1 MNYRD
6 IDIFAG
12 ELNPAQ
18 EALMQRPT
26 EGMVMSPAGPIQA
39 DAGPTLPQAANF
51 LGLMTGAGGVA
62 DILGLYPEAPSEGMT
77 MMEMATGPTMPSLM
91 ENVEEGNYL
100 DVLFQLAGVIPGVGA
115 ARGMRGGIDTLGPFG
130 AQAARATRKDA
141 PQALR
146 DVRGGPQ
153 AAFLT
158 EKEVPKLARAD
169 TARKFM
175 QLRRSLPAA
184 KEMATVAEA
193 GAAKRGWYRQSADAL
208 IDIFGQ
214 DDAPRFAGILAATS
228 PQTSVES
235 NLLNTSN
242 IFKNWKEAG
251 SPGDVRLFDLINKP
265 GIAMALKNRKMVGG
279 KSVPI
284 SEKEAREIFR
294 NAGGDDGLYDLGRY
308 QLEIMGDSVQG
319 SRGVDSVLDAWVG
332 NTLRALNVP
341 QDSMDR
347 LVISGPKVDSFMR
360 NLANNTIEV
369 TNDTWMANYL
379 GVDQTTFSGAMNAA
393 RTDPGKTPGYL
404 ATSAL
409 TREAA
414 DILSDRLGEEV
425 TPPEIQEMVWSFAK
439 ALVERSRNAGMSPRE
454 FLAAGR
460 LDDFMIN
467 DTPDFATLMA
477 DPDLPYRKVVE
488 SAGGRVGEPRPSPV
502 QEGSRPA
509 ELMGREVTRKQL
521 DDAAVRLGKVKSD
534 KTALNALAPMVVL
547 TALAITQGPEQAPED
562 QEDQAPR

>member
-12 ELNPAQ
+12 ELNPEQ
-18 EALMQRPT
+18 QALMQRPT

-62 DILGLYPEAPSEGMT
+62 DVLGQYPEMPSEGMT

-91 ENVEEGNYL
+91 ENVEQGNYL
-100 DVLFQLAGVIPGVGA
+100 DALFQAAGVIPGVGA
-115 ARGMRGGIDTLGPFG
+115 ARGMRGGIDTLGAFG
-130 AQAARATRKDA
+130 GQAARARQADA

-146 DVRGGPQ
+146 DVGGMRQ
-153 AAFLT
+153 AGFLT

-169 TARKFM
+169 TSKKFM
-175 QLRRSLPAA
+175 EFLSQLPTAR
-184 KEMATVAEA
+184 EMATVAEA

-228 PQTSVES
+228 PQTSVQS

-242 IFKNWKEAG
+242 IFKNWKAAG
-251 SPGDVRLFDLINKP
+251 SPGDPRLFDLINKP
-265 GIAMALKNRKMVGG
+265 GIAMALKNRKIVGG

-308 QLEIMGDSVQG
+308 QLEIMGESVQG

-379 GVDQTTFSGAMNAA
+379 GVNQKDFSGAMNAA

-409 TREAA
+409 TRNAA
-414 DILSDRLGEEV
+414 DILSNRLGEEV

-439 ALVERSRNAGMSPRE
+439 ALVERSRNAGMTPRE
-454 FLAAGR
+454 FLRAGK

-488 SAGGRVGEPRPSPV
+488 SAGGRVGDPKPSPV
-502 QEGSRPA
+502 QEGSRPN
-509 ELMGREVTRKQL
+509 ELMGRDVSRRDLER
-521 DDAAVRLGKVKSD
+521 AAIRLGKVKAD
-534 KTALNALAPMVVL
+534 EATLKALAPLVGI
-547 TALAITQGPEQAPED
+547 TALAITQSPEQPQDDSED
-562 QEDQAPR
+562 

>member
-12 ELNPAQ
+12 QPNPQ
-18 EALMQRPT
+18 QDVLLGQTT
-26 EGMVMSPAGPIQA
+26 EGMVMSPAGPIRA

-51 LGLMTGAGGVA
+51 LGMMTGVGGVA
-62 DILGLYPEAPSEGMT
+62 DIFGEYPEMPAEGMT
-77 MMEMATGPTMPSLM
+77 MMEMAAGPTNPSLM
-91 ENVEEGNYL
+91 ENVEQGNYL
-100 DVLFQLAGVIPGVGA
+100 DALFQAAGIIPGVGA
-115 ARGMRGGIDTLGPFG
+115 AKGMRGGIDTLGPLG
-130 AQAARATRKDA
+130 VQAARARQKDA

-146 DVRGGPQ
+146 DVGGMRQ
-153 AAFLT
+153 AGFLT
-158 EKEVPKLARAD
+158 ESEVPKLARAD

-175 QLRRSLPAA
+175 ELRRRLPVA

-193 GAAKRGWYRQSADAL
+193 GSAKRGWYRQSADAL

-251 SPGDVRLFDLINKP
+251 SPGDARLFDLINQP
-265 GIAMALKNRKMVGG
+265 GVAMALKKRKKVGG
-279 KSVPI
+279 KTVPI
-284 SEKEAREIFR
+284 SDKEAREIFR

-319 SRGVDSVLDAWVG
+319 ERGVDSVLDAWVP

-379 GVDQTTFSGAMNAA
+379 GVPQTTFSGAMNAA

-414 DILSDRLGEEV
+414 DILSNRLGEEV

-439 ALVERSRNAGMSPRE
+439 ALVERARNAGMTPRE
-454 FLAAGR
+454 FLRAGK

-488 SAGGRVGEPRPSPV
+488 AAGGRVGDPRPSPI
-502 QEGSRPA
+502 QGGSRPN
-509 ELMGREVTRKQL
+509 ELMGRKVSRGQL
-521 DDAAVRLGKVKSD
+521 EEAALRLGKVKAD
-534 KTALNALAPMVVL
+534 KDTLGALAPLVGL
-547 TALAITQGPEQAPED
+547 TAIAISQDQGPPQDDSPD
-562 QEDQAPR
+562 

>member
-12 ELNPAQ
+12 DLTPEQ
-18 EALMQRPT
+18 QALMQRPT

-39 DAGPTLPQAANF
+39 DAGPTVPQAANF

-62 DILGLYPEAPSEGMT
+62 DILGQYPQMASEGMT
-77 MMEMATGPTMPSLM
+77 MMEMATGPTNPSLM
-91 ENVEEGNYL
+91 ENVEQGNYL
-100 DVLFQLAGVIPGVGA
+100 DALFQLAGVIPGVGA

-130 AQAARATRKDA
+130 GQTARARQADA

-146 DVRGGPQ
+146 DVGGMRQ
-153 AAFLT
+153 AGFLT

-169 TARKFM
+169 SARKFM
-175 QLRRSLPAA
+175 EFLDRLPAA

-242 IFKNWKEAG
+242 IFKNWKDAG
-251 SPGDVRLFDLINKP
+251 SPGDARLFDLINQP
-265 GIAMALKNRKMVGG
+265 GVAMALKRRKKVGG
-279 KSVPI
+279 KTVPI
-284 SEKEAREIFR
+284 SDKEAREIFR

-319 SRGVDSVLDAWVG
+319 ERGVDSVLDAWVP

-379 GVDQTTFSGAMNAA
+379 GVDQKDFSGAMNAA

-409 TREAA
+409 TRNAA
-414 DILSDRLGEEV
+414 DILSNRLGEEV

-439 ALVERSRNAGMSPRE
+439 ALVERSRSAGMTPRE
-454 FLAAGR
+454 FLRAGK

-488 SAGGRVGEPRPSPV
+488 SAGGRVGDPKPSPV
-502 QEGSRPA
+502 QEGSRPN
-509 ELMGREVTRKQL
+509 ELMGRDVSRRDLER
-521 DDAAVRLGKVKSD
+521 AAIRLGKVKSD
-534 KTALNALAPMVVL
+534 DAALNALAPLVGL
-547 TALAITQGPEQAPED
+547 TVLAITQAPEQPQDDSED
-562 QEDQAPR
+562 

>member
-1 MNYRD
+1 
-6 IDIFAG
+6 
-12 ELNPAQ
+12 
-18 EALMQRPT
+18 
-26 EGMVMSPAGPIQA
+26 
-39 DAGPTLPQAANF
+39 
-51 LGLMTGAGGVA
+51 
-62 DILGLYPEAPSEGMT
+62 
-77 MMEMATGPTMPSLM
+77 
-91 ENVEEGNYL
+91 
-100 DVLFQLAGVIPGVGA
+100 
-115 ARGMRGGIDTLGPFG
+115 
-130 AQAARATRKDA
+130 
-141 PQALR
+141 
-146 DVRGGPQ
+146 
-153 AAFLT
+153 
-158 EKEVPKLARAD
+158 
-169 TARKFM
+169 M

-228 PQTSVES
+228 PQTSVQS

-467 DTPDFATLMA
+467 DTPDFATLLA

-488 SAGGRVGEPRPSPV
+488 SAGGRVGDPKPSPV

-547 TALAITQGPEQAPED
+547 TALAITQGPEQVPED

>member
-12 ELNPAQ
+12 NPAQ

-62 DILGLYPEAPSEGMT
+62 DILGLYPEAPSDSMT

-91 ENVEEGNYL
+91 ENVEQENWL

-319 SRGVDSVLDAWVG
+319 SRGIDSVLDAWVG

-467 DTPDFATLMA
+467 DTPDFATLLA

-488 SAGGRVGEPRPSPV
+488 SAGGRVGDPKPSPV

>member
-12 ELNPAQ
+12 ELNPEQ
-18 EALMQRPT
+18 QALMQRPT

-62 DILGLYPEAPSEGMT
+62 DIFGQYPEMPSEGMT

-91 ENVEEGNYL
+91 ENVEQGNYL
-100 DVLFQLAGVIPGVGA
+100 DALFQAAGVIPGVGA

-175 QLRRSLPAA
+175 ELRRRLPVA

-228 PQTSVES
+228 PQTSVQS

-242 IFKNWKEAG
+242 IFKNWKAAG
-251 SPGDVRLFDLINKP
+251 SPGDPRLFDLINKP
-265 GIAMALKNRKMVGG
+265 GIAMALKNRKIVGG

-308 QLEIMGDSVQG
+308 QLEIMGESVQG

-379 GVDQTTFSGAMNAA
+379 GVNQKDFSGAMNAA

-409 TREAA
+409 TRNAA
-414 DILSDRLGEEV
+414 DILSNRLGEEV

-439 ALVERSRNAGMSPRE
+439 ALVERSRNAGMTPRE
-454 FLAAGR
+454 FLRAGK

-488 SAGGRVGEPRPSPV
+488 SAGGRVGDPKPSPV
-502 QEGSRPA
+502 QEGSRPN
-509 ELMGREVTRKQL
+509 ELMGRDVSRRDLER
-521 DDAAVRLGKVKSD
+521 AAIRLGKVKAD
-534 KTALNALAPMVVL
+534 EATLKALAPLVGI
-547 TALAITQGPEQAPED
+547 TALAITQSPEQPQDDSED
-562 QEDQAPR
+562 

>member
-12 ELNPAQ
+12 DLNPMQ
-18 EALMQRPT
+18 DALLGQTT
-26 EGMVMSPAGPIQA
+26 EGMIMSPAGPIRA

-51 LGLMTGAGGVA
+51 LGMMTGVGGVA
-62 DILGLYPEAPSEGMT
+62 DIFGQYPEMPAEGMT
-77 MMEMATGPTMPSLM
+77 MMEMATGPTNPSLM
-91 ENVEEGNYL
+91 ENVEQGNYL
-100 DVLFQLAGVIPGVGA
+100 DALFQAAGVFPGVGA
-115 ARGMRGGIDTLGPFG
+115 AKGMRSGIDTLGPLG
-130 AQAARATRKDA
+130 VQAARATRADA

-158 EKEVPKLARAD
+158 ETEVPKLARAD

-175 QLRRSLPAA
+175 ELRRSLPAA

-242 IFKNWKEAG
+242 IFKNWKAAG
-251 SPGDVRLFDLINKP
+251 SPSDVRLFDLINQP
-265 GIAMALKNRKMVGG
+265 GVAMALKRRKKVGG
-279 KSVPI
+279 KTVPI
-284 SEKEAREIFR
+284 SDKEAREIFR

-308 QLEIMGDSVQG
+308 QLEIMGNSVQG
-319 SRGVDSVLDAWVG
+319 ERGVDSVLDAWVP

-439 ALVERSRNAGMSPRE
+439 ALVERSRNAGMTPRE
-454 FLAAGR
+454 FLAAGK

-488 SAGGRVGEPRPSPV
+488 AAGGRVGDPKPSPV
-502 QEGSRPA
+502 QGGSRPN

-534 KTALNALAPMVVL
+534 KAALGALAPMVVL

-562 QEDQAPR
+562 QEAQAPR